1 MKKLAKFALTALL
14 FVGITVN
21 AQTQLKKGSVTYSMT
36 MPSASEEMAAMGES
50 TITVHFDEKTQA
62 TDMSMMGG
70 MMLMK
75 TIVPTGNKKESKMT
89 MEVMGMKYEITD
101 IGEEANKATNSVG
114 NLENA
119 NEIVYDKNDTQEILG
134 FKCYKATISMNDGS
148 KSVFYITDA
157 IAPQAVEADAKV
169 KLTGYPLEMTVKT
182 EQGDMVMKATKFSKE
197 VPANAFNVGEGFTKV
212 TMEEFQKQ
220 MGGM

>member
-1 MKKLAKFALTALL
+1 MKKIIKIAFALFLVAG
-14 FVGITVN
+14 VSMN
-21 AQTQLKKGSVTYSMT
+21 AQNALKSGSVTYSMT
-36 MPSASEEMAAMGES
+36 MPGASEEMAAMGES
-50 TITVHFDEKTQA
+50 TITINFNEKIQA

-75 TIVPTGNKKESKMT
+75 TIVPVGNEKDSKMT
-89 MEVMGMKYEITD
+89 VEVMGIKYEITD
-101 IGEEANKATNSVG
+101 AGAEATKNNNGLS

-119 NEIVYDKNDTQEILG
+119 KDIVYDKKDTKEIVG
-134 FKCYKATISMNDGS
+134 FKCYKATVTMNDGS
-148 KSVFYITDA
+148 TSVFYITEA
-157 IAPQAVEADAKV
+157 IAPQVQKADAKV

-182 EQGDMVMKATKFSKE
+182 AQGDMNMKAIKFSKE
-197 VPANAFNVGEGFTKV
+197 VSEDAFKVGEGFTKV